1 MMKLDEIRKAYEDL
15 SGSLSSVVRQINFA
29 GIAIVWIFVGKE
41 TETVSVPQHLYN
53 ACTFLVIS
61 IILDVLQ
68 YLVGTFSWHMCYLFK
83 HKKNVADKDTD
94 IHESEWVNVIPWLCI
109 YAKTIVTAIGYGYIL
124 SFLMKHFSL

>member
-1 MMKLDEIRKAYEDL
+1 MMKLEEIRKAYEDL

-41 TETVSVPQHLYN
+41 SETIPLHLHN

-61 IILDVLQ
+61 IILDALQ
-68 YLVGTFSWHMCYLFK
+68 YFVGTLCWHMCYLFK
-83 HKKNVADKDTD
+83 HKKDVADKDIE
-94 IHESEWVNVIPWLCI
+94 IHESEWVNVILWLCI

-124 SFLMKHFSL
+124 SFLMKYFSL

>member
-1 MMKLDEIRKAYEDL
+1 MMKLEEIRKAYEDL

-41 TETVSVPQHLYN
+41 TVTVTVPQHLYN

-68 YLVGTFSWHMCYLFK
+68 YFVGTLCWHICYLFK
-83 HKKNVADKDTD
+83 HEKNVADKNID
-94 IHESEWVNVIPWLCI
+94 IHESEWINAIPWLCI

>member
-41 TETVSVPQHLYN
+41 TETVPQHLYN

-68 YLVGTFSWHMCYLFK
+68 YLVGTC
-83 HKKNVADKDTD
+83 
-94 IHESEWVNVIPWLCI
+94 VICSNI
-109 YAKTIVTAIGYGYIL
+109 RK
-124 SFLMKHFSL
+124 M

>member
-41 TETVSVPQHLYN
+41 TETVPQHLYN

-61 IILDVLQ
+61 IILDALQ
-68 YLVGTFSWHMCYLFK
+68 YFVGTLCWHMCYLFK
-83 HKKNVADKDTD
+83 HKKNKADKDID
-94 IHESEWVNVIPWLCI
+94 IHESEWINVIPWLCI

>member
-41 TETVSVPQHLYN
+41 TGTVPQHLYN

-61 IILDVLQ
+61 IILDALQ
-68 YLVGTFSWHMCYLFK
+68 YFVGTLCWHMCYLFK
-83 HKKNVADKDTD
+83 HEKNVADKNID
-94 IHESEWVNVIPWLCI
+94 IHESEWINAIPWLCI

>member
-1 MMKLDEIRKAYEDL
+1 M
-15 SGSLSSVVRQINFA
+15 RQINFA

-41 TETVSVPQHLYN
+41 TETVPVPQHLYN

>member
-41 TETVSVPQHLYN
+41 TETVPQHLYN

-68 YLVGTFSWHMCYLFK
+68 YFVGTLCWHMCYLFK
-83 HKKNVADKDTD
+83 HEKNVADKNIDV
-94 IHESEWVNVIPWLCI
+94 HESEWINAIPWLCI

>member
-29 GIAIVWIFVGKE
+29 GIAIVWIFVEKE
-41 TETVSVPQHLYN
+41 PKTVPLHLHN

-61 IILDVLQ
+61 IILDALQ
-68 YLVGTFSWHMCYLFK
+68 YFVGTLCWHMCYLFK
-83 HKKNVADKDTD
+83 HNKNVADKDID
-94 IHESEWVNVIPWLCI
+94 IHESEWINVIPWLCI

-124 SFLMKHFSL
+124 SFLMKYFSL

>member
-1 MMKLDEIRKAYEDL
+1 MMKLEEIRKAYEDL

-83 HKKNVADKDTD
+83 HKKKFVRM
-94 IHESEWVNVIPWLCI
+94 VIFTLI
-109 YAKTIVTAIGYGYIL
+109 IILVIVFAITT
-124 SFLMKHFSL
+124 KVFSYQEKSYRKISIP

>member
-41 TETVSVPQHLYN
+41 TETVPQHLYN

-68 YLVGTFSWHMCYLFK
+68 YFVGTLCWHMCYLFK
-83 HKKNVADKDTD
+83 HEKNVADKNIDV
-94 IHESEWVNVIPWLCI
+94 HESEWINAIPWLCI

-124 SFLMKHFSL
+124 FFLMKYFSL

>member
-1 MMKLDEIRKAYEDL
+1 MMKLEEIRKAYEDL
-15 SGSLSSVVRQINFA
+15 SSSLSSVVRQINFA

-41 TETVSVPQHLYN
+41 TVTVTVPQHLYN

-68 YLVGTFSWHMCYLFK
+68 YLVGTFSWHMCYLYK
-83 HKKNVADKDTD
+83 HKKNVADKDTE

-109 YAKTIVTAIGYGYIL
+109 YAKTILTAIGYGYIL
-124 SFLMKHFSL
+124 SFLMKFFSL